1 MLPQSAVFG
10 GFLRILFRGV
20 ISRGGGVCISFSPAE
35 GQKNGSV
42 GSLNSERL
50 VNGIEFWLREEVGNS
65 SGSTLPIS
73 SGSISIVELFEFF
86 QKSGIVENFGWAP
99 CVGKK

>member
-1 MLPQSAVFG
+1 MPAGIFS

-50 VNGIEFWLREEVGNS
+50 VNGIEFWLREEVGNLS
-65 SGSTLPIS
+65 ASTLPIS
-73 SGSISIVELFEFF
+73 SGSISILKLSEIF
-86 QKSGIVENFGWAP
+86 QKSGLLFSELKILN
-99 CVGKK
+99 